1 MNNSLSS
8 GTKHKKIVYLAQKS
22 VDNYRHN
29 DLYYSAMAEAC
40 DYHGIN
46 LYLLDIG
53 GDHWQEQL
61 LAYAK
66 DEDVLFFFGLN
77 GFGNDLSIEREEN
90 YSISLFEYAEKP
102 YITSFSDPPFI
113 AEMWEHT
120 RAKFRGKI
128 YVYTDHSYFS
138 ISKLFQDLEQTQNIY
153 FYSGFCPTIYPE
165 PNDNQS
171 IEKDINILC
180 AATLIDPDIYY
191 QSFLVSCQKELVLA
205 KKIFESIVD
214 NFLFDLRSD
223 CLDWINQGFIR
234 NGLLFDLQINWHR
247 NLLDC
252 VSGYIKFRRRQMML
266 QNLQEVP
273 LTIMS
278 KGSPY
283 KLSTHP
289 DTKIIPP
296 VSFQEFQQIL
306 AKTKICLCPTP
317 HYRGFHERVISA
329 MYANCLVLTTPN
341 QVLEQ
346 EFVHGQSIVFF
357 QDLERDLIQK
367 LEDYDRNPEAI
378 KGICARAREIAQD
391 KFSARKALDR
401 FLTIYQNYRSRERE
415 IYIHSITHGIPDQ
428 SSLENTPSQVES
440 SLVVDLVVAED
451 IVQLEKTV
459 AEQQQELQKLNMIV
473 EAMRT
478 SKFWKMRKAWFML
491 KKSIGWA
498 KNELI

>member
-1 MNNSLSS
+1 
-8 GTKHKKIVYLAQKS
+8 
-22 VDNYRHN
+22 
-29 DLYYSAMAEAC
+29 
-40 DYHGIN
+40 
-46 LYLLDIG
+46 
-53 GDHWQEQL
+53 
-61 LAYAK
+61 
-66 DEDVLFFFGLN
+66 
-77 GFGNDLSIEREEN
+77 
-90 YSISLFEYAEKP
+90 
-102 YITSFSDPPFI
+102 
-113 AEMWEHT
+113 
-120 RAKFRGKI
+120 
-128 YVYTDHSYFS
+128 
-138 ISKLFQDLEQTQNIY
+138 
-153 FYSGFCPTIYPE
+153 
-165 PNDNQS
+165 
-171 IEKDINILC
+171 
-180 AATLIDPDIYY
+180 
-191 QSFLVSCQKELVLA
+191 
-205 KKIFESIVD
+205 
-214 NFLFDLRSD
+214 
-223 CLDWINQGFIR
+223 
-234 NGLLFDLQINWHR
+234 
-247 NLLDC
+247 
-252 VSGYIKFRRRQMML
+252 
-266 QNLQEVP
+266 
-273 LTIMS
+273 
-278 KGSPY
+278 
-283 KLSTHP
+283 
-289 DTKIIPP
+289 
-296 VSFQEFQQIL
+296 
-306 AKTKICLCPTP
+306 
-317 HYRGFHERVISA
+317 